1 MNPFRVLDHVKRD
14 YRKYVESFSLIRS
27 EDVRDLVR
35 EAIERDE
42 LLWREPYVQVT
53 KNFKPAGN
61 LSALVP
67 SVLHPDCKRVFY
79 RNENDPASAPVDLHQ
94 HQHLSILAAANGKN
108 YLVSTGTSSGKSF
121 CFFIPIVDQ
130 CLRLKGTKGIKA
142 IVVYPMNALA
152 NSQYWN
158 MAARLH
164 GTGIRIG
171 KYTGQTERTDAEAAA
186 TYRKIH
192 GRDEPFDSE
201 VLSREEMMANPP
213 DILIT
218 NYKMLEYML
227 VRPKDRAM
235 LNPDYADALQ
245 FIVLDEAHTYEGR
258 RGADVAMLVRR
269 VKRRMKA
276 KGRVRCVAT
285 SATLVKTADEDH
297 EFREVS
303 TFFQQL
309 FGESIER
316 DAYIKEEE
324 DPLPTVEHR
333 TPAEPKDLAELVK
346 YFDPSGESRWA
357 VAEAFFGRQLAAY
370 ERVPDALREMLR
382 RSEVYHAVYEFLRAR
397 PKQPSELAAEL
408 AETLNR
414 PVENLRPFVDA
425 FLRLGLIA
433 DASGRQV
440 VPIRLHNFFQSGS
453 KAYRCAKCNYLS
465 LKGEATCPRCAEQGN
480 DTSIMFPLHFCRC
493 CGEEMLGMTWD
504 EEGTVYPWDMDTE
517 DARLAD
523 AGYMY
528 RLPNAEAFEDVLAYA
543 DGYGWLTKSGQP
555 RKVKGEPNKKVPVA
569 ATVDL
574 ATNTIQIGNL
584 NSGADQMIGAVGLYP
599 LAMCPSCGVAWTDGK
614 RRERN
619 KLNFVSS
626 VGRSSAINVLGLSL
640 LDARPDPAKS
650 KALVF
655 ADARQ
660 DAALQAGNMDDW
672 HSHVLFRYLLN
683 RLLPEVDGADV
694 STVAETLFERL
705 LNTPGFFAAHLP
717 DVKLEGTAQFKVVI
731 KYLEYCILED
741 LAATR
746 WYTDVNLE
754 EVGLLRC
761 DVAGLNDAVSD
772 SLDSFPGL
780 TESQVRDLFRG
791 VLDELRRSK
800 AYNHDAWT
808 RRDQF
813 WGRFKGLAGGETPAE
828 PFLIPEE
835 GGRQSLL
842 VLEPTDSDAVTALS
856 IGERSQLYRWAQRE
870 FGDGEFVKKAVE
882 CLAGS
887 TLLSP
892 VTIGLGRMAAKGFLL
907 NTVHFRISPND
918 GSQGH
923 RCPKCSRIYWW
934 EGLSTCMN
942 GRCKAGLE
950 SLAAHGERQRYYR
963 DLYSAEHHL
972 PVVVVEDHSQM
983 VSDEKRV
990 EREKQFASSE
1000 DALNV
1005 LVCTPT
1011 MELGIDIGEL
1021 SSVMMR
1027 NVPPNPSN
1035 YIQRA
1040 GRAGRRGQGALV
1052 MTFCGTTGESSHDRH
1067 FYRHPD
1073 QMIAGRILIPRF
1085 DLKNDGLIHSHLN
1098 ALVSEVAQLTV
1109 LGDNV
1114 NYFEDNPD
1122 RSVKPTPKASLET
1135 EFGETLAAKKM
1146 ELTAAAEELFFA
1158 DNTLD
1163 LESKRA
1169 TVAAWL
1175 DAWLE
1180 NFRNHLNA
1188 LADEYEQV
1196 WTEIQA
1202 LLNSGNPDDG
1212 LLKGL
1217 RLRLEEIRT
1226 GGKFEVGGRQRSSH
1240 SPYRLDQWL
1249 ANRGFLPGYAFG
1261 GDYVSIQF
1269 PQPDQ
1274 DFVREPQRAL
1284 REFGPYALC
1293 YAHKRKWQ
1301 ATNYVPGQSSDKQF
1315 QRCQCGRIYEVSNV
1329 DRPVCDC
1336 GKNLI
1341 EPPIRAQKM
1350 PSVRL
1355 KFAPGGRISRWEEI
1369 RESKAF
1375 VMQETAE
1382 LGAPETRLRFEK
1394 GDGLAVQFSFLPSTR
1409 VTTLNFRSKFA
1420 QGAGSGSE
1428 TVPPEQLFKPG
1439 FHLENGKWEL
1449 RTRTTPYGDD
1459 EFTALYAAAEHDA
1472 LLVQV
1477 TGIPEAQCETVRV
1490 TLRNALLQALALTLR
1505 QGPQELRAFDL
1516 PDADPG
1522 NATFLVFEGT
1532 SGAAGALQRVL
1543 EGNTLSEVATRAL
1556 EVLHYDSAGT
1566 NLNDA
1571 CASACYDCLLDY
1583 FNQREHRLLDRTQV
1597 VDLLVWLRSAEPQAT
1612 DVDKWQEWIDACAGP
1627 GADNEKKF
1635 LGKLRDAGLPLPSRG
1650 HYGLPETGTPIAEM
1664 DYQVGRVHVL
1674 VDGSVHHN
1682 TWVAEV
1688 DADKRRRLRLGG
1700 YTIHAVRA
1708 EAMDEDIARLKE
1720 LL

>member
-1 MNPFRVLDHVKRD
+1 MNPFRVLDHVKHD

-61 LSALVP
+61 LANLIP
-67 SVLHPDCKRVFY
+67 SVLHPDCRRVFY
-79 RNENDPASAPVDLHQ
+79 RNESDPNSALIDLHQ
-94 HQHLSILAAANGKN
+94 HQHQSILAAAAGKN

-130 CLRLKGTKGIKA
+130 CLRLRGTKGIKA

-171 KYTGQTERTDAEAAA
+171 KYTGQTERTDSEAAA

-235 LNPDYADALQ
+235 LNPDYAEALQ

-258 RGADVAMLVRR
+258 RGADVAMLIRR

-309 FGESIER
+309 FGESVDR

-324 DPLPTVEHR
+324 EPLPDIEHLM
-333 TPAEPKDLAELVK
+333 PDSAGNLDELING
-346 YFDPSGESRWA
+346 FDPSHDSKWA
-357 VAEAFFGRQLAAY
+357 VADLYFGAPVSGDRRNP
-370 ERVPDALREMLR
+370 ESLRHMIR
-382 RSEVYHAVYEFLRAR
+382 RSEVYHAVYEALRVR

-408 AETLNR
+408 SESLGRPAEA
-414 PVENLRPFVDA
+414 VRPFVDA

-433 DASGRQV
+433 DSNGRQV

-453 KAYRCAKCNYLS
+453 KAYRCARCNYLS
-465 LKGEATCPRCAEQGN
+465 LKGESTCPRCSEQGN
-480 DTSIMFPLHFCRC
+480 ENSIMFPLHFCRC

-517 DARLAD
+517 DARLSD
-523 AGYMY
+523 AGYLY
-528 RLPNAEAFEDVLAYA
+528 RLPSADAYDDVRAFA
-543 DGYGWLTKSGQP
+543 DGYGWLKQNGAP
-555 RKVKGEPNKKVPVA
+555 RTAHVKKVPLAV
-569 ATVDL
+569 TLDL
-574 ATNTIQIGNL
+574 SN
-584 NSGADQMIGAVGLYP
+584 NSLQSGSLEAGEGRLIGAMGLYP

-672 HSHVLFRYLLN
+672 HSHVLFRHLLN
-683 RLLPEVDGADV
+683 RLLPEVSGADV
-694 STVAETLFERL
+694 STVAETLFQQL
-705 LNTPGFFAAHLP
+705 LTTPGFFSAHLP
-717 DVKLEGTAQFKVVI
+717 EVKLEGTAQFKVII
-731 KYLEYCILED
+731 KYLEYCVLED

-761 DVAGLNDAVSD
+761 DYAGLDEAVD
-772 SLDSFPGL
+772 DCLDSFPGL
-780 TESQVRDLFRG
+780 SELQVRDLFRG
-791 VLDELRRSK
+791 VLDELRRAK
-800 AYNHDAWT
+800 AFNHDAWT
-808 RRDQF
+808 RREQF
-813 WGRFKGLAGGETPAE
+813 WGRYKGLAGGETPAE

-856 IGERSQLYRWAQRE
+856 IGEKSQLYRWSERE
-870 FGDGEFVKKAVE
+870 FGNGEFIKKAVE
-882 CLAGS
+882 CLVGA

-892 VTIGLGRMAAKGFLL
+892 VTVGLGKMAAKGYLL
-907 NTVHFRISPND
+907 NTVHIRISPNEAKR
-918 GSQGH
+918 GH

-934 EGLSTCMN
+934 ESLTSCMN
-942 GRCKAGLE
+942 GRCRAGLD
-950 SLAAHGERQRYYR
+950 SLASHGERQRYYR
-963 DLYSAEHHL
+963 DLYSAQNSL

-990 EREKQFASSE
+990 EREKHFASSDE
-1000 DALNV
+1000 ALNV

-1067 FYRHPD
+1067 FYRNPD

-1085 DLKNDGLIHSHLN
+1085 DLRNDGLIQAHLN
-1098 ALVSEVAQLTV
+1098 ALVSEVAQLEV
-1109 LGDNV
+1109 LKDNV
-1114 NYFEDNPD
+1114 HYFEENPD
-1122 RSVKPTPKASLET
+1122 RSVKPTPKISLET
-1135 EFGETLAAKKM
+1135 EFTSTLVKM
-1146 ELTAAAEELFFA
+1146 KQELEQAAEELFFS
-1158 DNTLD
+1158 DKTLD
-1163 LESKRA
+1163 LDSKRKSIN
-1169 TVAAWL
+1169 AWL
-1175 DAWLE
+1175 DSWFE

-1196 WTEIQA
+1196 WAEIQA

-1226 GGKFEVGGRQRSSH
+1226 GGKFDIPGRQRSSH

-1284 REFGPYALC
+1284 REFGPYAMC

-1315 QRCQCGRIYEVSNV
+1315 QRCECGRIYEVSNV

-1336 GKNLI
+1336 SKTLI

-1382 LGAPETRLRFEK
+1382 IGVPETRLQFDK
-1394 GDGLAVQFSFLPSTR
+1394 GDGVSVLFSFLPSTR

-1428 TVPPEQLFKPG
+1428 TVPPEQLYKPG

-1459 EFTALYAAAEHDA
+1459 DFTALYAAADHDA

-1477 TGIPEAQCETVRV
+1477 RGLQESESEKVRV
-1490 TLRNALLQALALTLR
+1490 TLRNTFLQALALTLR

-1516 PDADPG
+1516 PDAEGG

-1532 SGAAGALQRVL
+1532 SGSAGALQRVL
-1543 EGNTLSEVATRAL
+1543 EGGTLSEVASRAL
-1556 EVLHYDSAGT
+1556 EVLHFDSEGNDT
-1566 NLNDA
+1566 NDN
-1571 CASACYDCLLDY
+1571 CTSACYECLLDY
-1583 FNQREHRLLDRTQV
+1583 FNQREHRFLDRNSV
-1597 VDLLVWLRSAEPQAT
+1597 RELLQWLRSAEPQAAEL
-1612 DVDKWQEWIDACAGP
+1612 DQWREWLERCVGP
-1627 GADNEKKF
+1627 GAQNEIRFLETIRDN
-1635 LGKLRDAGLPLPSRG
+1635 GLPLPSRA
-1650 HYGLPETGTPIAEM
+1650 HYALPDTGAPIAEI
-1664 DYQVGRVHVL
+1664 DFQIGRVHVL
-1674 VDGSVHHN
+1674 VDGSVHQN
-1682 TWVAEV
+1682 TWVKDIDQE
-1688 DADKRRRLRLGG
+1688 KRRRLRLAG
-1700 YTIHAVRA
+1700 YTIHEVR
-1708 EAMDEDIARLKE
+1708 MDSFNEDIARLKE